1 MTTLTP
7 AHRAALGLL
16 NTIAYADGFSQAMFD
31 WLHDEVRKRPL
42 FADVP
47 YPDYSTARGEV
58 TKEWMKGPR
67 DQVWNKWVR
76 DLPST
81 WAIPTFEL
89 AVEAV
94 LLDGHMADIERKGL
108 IVMARA
114 LNISPTAV
122 DAAVQ
127 RVVGRN

>member
-1 MTTLTP
+1 MTALTP
-7 AHRAALGLL
+7 AHQAALGLL
-16 NTIAYADGFSQAMFD
+16 NTVAYADGFSQAIFD
-31 WLHDEVRKRPL
+31 WLEDVVRRRLL
-42 FADVP
+42 FAELP
-47 YPDYSTARGEV
+47 YQDYSTARGEV
-58 TKEWMKGPR
+58 TKEWVKGPR

-76 DLPST
+76 NLPSA

-114 LNISPTAV
+114 LSISPAEV

-127 RVVGRN
+127 RVFERT